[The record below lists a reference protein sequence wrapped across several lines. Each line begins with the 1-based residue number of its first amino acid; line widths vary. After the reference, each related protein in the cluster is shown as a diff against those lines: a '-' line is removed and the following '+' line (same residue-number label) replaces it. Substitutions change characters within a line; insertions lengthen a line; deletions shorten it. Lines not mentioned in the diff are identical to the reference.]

1 MNTARFWSD
10 IFTARTTG
18 RKAIFQVNAL
28 TLDAV
33 KVVLKGIQLNLN
45 EEGATEDLKR
55 GFLRR
60 QNNSGFYGGN
70 DGYIPT
76 AKGFRMILKELKNN
90 V

>member
-1 MNTARFWSD
+1 MNTSKFWAD
-10 IFTARTTG
+10 AFTTRTTG
-18 RKAIFQVNAL
+18 RRAIFHVDAL
-28 TLDAV
+28 TLNAV

-60 QNNSGFYGGN
+60 QCNSGFYGGA

-76 AKGFRMILKELKNN
+76 AKGFRQILAELS
-90 V
+90 

>member
-1 MNTARFWSD
+1 MNTAKYWAE

-18 RKAIFQVNAL
+18 PKAIFQVAL
-28 TLDAV
+28 TLNAV

-45 EEGATEDLKR
+45 NVEGATEDLKK

-60 QNNSGFYGGN
+60 QNNTGFYGGA

-76 AKGFRMILKELKNN
+76 AKGYRMILAELS
-90 V
+90 